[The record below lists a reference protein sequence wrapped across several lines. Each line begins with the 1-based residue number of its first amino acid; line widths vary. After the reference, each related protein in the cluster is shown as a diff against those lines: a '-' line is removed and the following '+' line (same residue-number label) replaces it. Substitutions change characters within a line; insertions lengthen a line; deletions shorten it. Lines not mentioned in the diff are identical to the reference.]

1 MPPCRRCSPRESDM
15 SRCRSS
21 EQAARASRKQTARV
35 TSSGGIADNRHP
47 TRQVPSQCSGR
58 RHSKRMGPGLSSD
71 PSSLLRTVK
80 PSLERLYYRKR
91 RLSNSGYLRSRRLSS
106 STCPLNPT
114 FNSSDL
120 RNRRPNNSA
129 LHSRLLSNNDP
140 HSHSQRLSSNVC
152 PHNIRFKNNVLPR
165 NLLLNNPD
173 PHNLPLSNFDPLSP
187 HHNTSVYP
195 HSLERPRVSM
205 AVRSHNRPRPNHEC
219 IHKSSYQKRLPCISL
234 HPRSAPILLRKPFLP
249 SSPNCCS
256 RLRTNTLQLHEAWGR
271 CSYGREG
278 RPTSGNTTS

>member
-1 MPPCRRCSPRESDM
+1 M

-35 TSSGGIADNRHP
+35 TNSGGIAHSRHP
-47 TRQVPSQCSGR
+47 TRPVPSQCSGR
-58 RHSKRMGPGLSSD
+58 RHFKRMGPGLSSD
-71 PSSLLRTVK
+71 PSSLLRTAK
-80 PSLERLYYRKR
+80 PSLERLYNRRR
-91 RLSNSGYLRSRRLSS
+91 RLSNSVCLRNRRLSS
-106 STCPLNPT
+106 STCPLNPP

-140 HSHSQRLSSNVC
+140 HSHSQRPSSNVC
-152 PHNIRFKNNVLPR
+152 PHNPRFKNNVLPR

-173 PHNLPLSNFDPLSP
+173 PHNLPLSNLDPLSP
-187 HHNTSVYP
+187 HHNNIAYP
-195 HSLERPRVSM
+195 HSLGRRRASM
-205 AVRSHNRPRPNHEC
+205 AVRSLSRPRPNHSC
-219 IHKSSYQKRLPCISL
+219 TPKSSYRKRRLCISL
-234 HPRSAPILLRKPFLP
+234 RPRSAPIHLRRPFPP
-249 SSPNCCS
+249 SFPNYCS
-256 RLRTNTLQLHEAWGR
+256 RLRTNTLQSREAWDR